1 MPTATINPEAER
13 RLNLQAKRIRMA
25 RAAAN
30 YTLNELAELVT
41 AEMGESVSYEMIR
54 RIEHG
59 RRDVEY
65 ALLRAIASVLGPAIT
80 EETETP
86 LGWLAGGG
94 EPVFVNPGY
103 LKPRWHQFVIPW
115 DDGEPSTLALVS

>member
-1 MPTATINPEAER
+1 VPTATINPEAER
-13 RLNLQAKRIRMA
+13 RLKLQAKRIRMA
-25 RAAAN
+25 RAAAD
-30 YTLNELAELVT
+30 LSLHDLAELVSNQL
-41 AEMGESVSYEMIR
+41 GQSVSYEMIR
-54 RIEHG
+54 RIERG
-59 RRDVEY
+59 QRDVEY
-65 ALLRAIASVLGPAIT
+65 ALLRAIATVLGPAIV

-115 DDGEPSTLALVS
+115 DDGEPSLFAVAS